1 MHALATFVTNC
12 YPEAVQISQSFSPVV
27 KTFIQKGI
35 FEEQEFTLWV
45 DQLNWDFMEIAL
57 EKVKSPSS
65 QQSSWT
71 MLPDVSSA
79 DLTGFIQRAL
89 IQS

>member
-12 YPEAVQISQSFSPVV
+12 YSEAVQVSQSFSPVV
-27 KTFIQKGI
+27 KKFIQKGT

-45 DQLNWDFMEIAL
+45 GQLNWDFVENAL
-57 EKVKSPSS
+57 EKVKRPPS
-65 QQSSWT
+65 QQGSWT
-71 MLPDVSSA
+71 MLPDFSNA
-79 DLTGFIQRAL
+79 DLTGFVRRAL